1 LSTLRLREDYFA
13 ILTLGFAEALR
24 LVTLNASSI
33 TRGPFGIPGIPRP
46 FADLVGSASY
56 AAVYLAMVV
65 AILLVALFLCIRIAG
80 SPLGRTLRA
89 IRDEPDAAMAVGKN
103 PLWFRLIALLWGA
116 ALAALAGS
124 LWAHYVTF
132 VAPQQFTAEITFYA
146 WIAMIVGGVGSMI
159 GGVVGTAVV
168 VLLVEGTR
176 FLSDAVPWID
186 APRLAALRQIVV
198 GIGLIALTVRE
209 YRRGVTLR

>member
-1 LSTLRLREDYFA
+1 
-13 ILTLGFAEALR
+13 
-24 LVTLNASSI
+24 
-33 TRGPFGIPGIPRP
+33 
-46 FADLVGSASY
+46 
-56 AAVYLAMVV
+56 
-65 AILLVALFLCIRIAG
+65 
-80 SPLGRTLRA
+80 
-89 IRDEPDAAMAVGKN
+89 
-103 PLWFRLIALLWGA
+103 
-116 ALAALAGS
+116 LAGS